1 MVQTPIGLFRIIKDG
16 YEINYNEKELPKKF
30 GIDNNF
36 EVDERYQI
44 EFEQVEKN
52 SVVEFMLETE
62 KLVIIEDKDSDED
75 LFFSIYNY
83 ENLIIGI
90 GVEGD
95 IPGIK
100 YGYVD
105 EKNKHG
111 IKIIVSSECEKKSMK
126 INVPWK
132 KVTNSD
138 QIINVELGLD
148 PTD

>member
-1 MVQTPIGLFRIIKDG
+1 M
-16 YEINYNEKELPKKF
+16 
-30 GIDNNF
+30 
-36 EVDERYQI
+36 
-44 EFEQVEKN
+44 
-52 SVVEFMLETE
+52 
-62 KLVIIEDKDSDED
+62 
-75 LFFSIYNY
+75 FFSIYNY

-95 IPGIK
+95 IPGIE

-105 EKNKHG
+105 EENKHG
-111 IKIIVSSECEKKSMK
+111 IRIRISSECEKNSMK

-132 KVTNSD
+132 KVINSD